1 MPRSKSKSQNALEQA
16 KRHNQQIKQSKKRD
30 RKITT
35 VHEKEELMTQEI
47 NKSKTIQLVLLHAL
61 NFLNGINKRQ
71 ILQISGFQGE
81 QYMEYVLKE
90 LNIKVKATLSIS
102 ARYALLQLLVRL
114 AIYVDA
120 QREAIENG
128 NDIVHIPKTTNDYD
142 YTLHIVW
149 RKWKSTIKEAF
160 AKSSND
166 VDIWEKTHVGIYAFI
181 YQLGVI
187 FGLGNG
193 DDDEED
199 NESSSELN
207 DYSDDS
213 LSDFSSEYGS
223 SSDYED

>member
-1 MPRSKSKSQNALEQA
+1 MPKSRSKSQNALERA

-30 RKITT
+30 RNVKTI
-35 VHEKEELMTQEI
+35 HEKEELMTQEI
-47 NKSKTIQLVLLHAL
+47 NKSKTIQLVLLHAI
-61 NFLNGINKRQ
+61 NFLNSISKRQ

-90 LNIKVKATLSIS
+90 LNVKVKATLSIS

-120 QREAIENG
+120 QREAMENG

-142 YTLHIVW
+142 YTLHIIW

-160 AKSSND
+160 SKSTND

-193 DDDEED
+193 DDDDED
-199 NESSSELN
+199 EGSDDSIDS
-207 DYSDDS
+207 YDDS
-213 LSDFSSEYGS
+213 LSEFSSDYGS